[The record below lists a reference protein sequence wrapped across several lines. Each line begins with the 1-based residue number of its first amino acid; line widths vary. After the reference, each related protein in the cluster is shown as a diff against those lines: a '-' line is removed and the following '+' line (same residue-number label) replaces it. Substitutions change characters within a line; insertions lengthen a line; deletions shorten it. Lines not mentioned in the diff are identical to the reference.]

1 MFLSYRCHCPLKF
14 VLSLLLL
21 LSPNLLFHLEI
32 FARNFPFLKDFFS
45 FLTGFSFL
53 FQSLLLHA
61 LLTFQVSKTSTSKS
75 LPNNPCSIHE
85 QLVFLLLFPPIWKR
99 YTQCVCRLMTT
110 LLAVY
115 RWLNKVLLNIAE
127 FRIIADLCINFIDC
141 RILDFFWYR
150 FDAFLRFA

>member
-1 MFLSYRCHCPLKF
+1 MLLSYRRHCPFTFL
-14 VLSLLLL
+14 LSLLLL
-21 LSPNLLFHLEI
+21 LSPNLLFHLKI
-32 FARNFPFLKDFFS
+32 FARNFPLLKDFFS

-53 FQSLLLHA
+53 FQTLLFHA
-61 LLTFQVSKTSTSKS
+61 LLTLQVSKTSTSKG
-75 LPNNPCSIHE
+75 LPYNSCSIHE

-115 RWLNKVLLNIAE
+115 RWLNKVLLNITK
-127 FRIIADLCINFIDC
+127 FRIIAYLCINFIDR
-141 RILDFFWYR
+141 RILDLFWYR